1 MVVGNCTNLD
11 SRSDN
16 ACSSYC
22 LRFGVILRREM
33 KLEYTEGCVCYGLD
47 VDGEPFN
54 DLDEAKKR
62 EVFNRMVEA
71 ILKDYDIQNITI
83 DLLHDYGEY
92 KHIGHCDECGDNISS
107 FTLEI

>member
-1 MVVGNCTNLD
+1 
-11 SRSDN
+11 
-16 ACSSYC
+16 
-22 LRFGVILRREM
+22 M

-62 EVFNRMVEA
+62 EIFNRMVEA
-71 ILKDYDIQNITI
+71 ILKDFDIQNITI
-83 DLLHDYGEY
+83 DLLRDYGEY
-92 KHIGHCDECGDNISS
+92 NYLFHCEQCGDNVCS

>member
-1 MVVGNCTNLD
+1 
-11 SRSDN
+11 
-16 ACSSYC
+16 
-22 LRFGVILRREM
+22 M
-33 KLEYTEGCVCYGLD
+33 KLEYTEGCICYGLD
-47 VDGEPFN
+47 VDEEPFN

-62 EVFNRMVEA
+62 EIFDRMVEA

-83 DLLHDYGEY
+83 DLLRQYGEY

>member
-1 MVVGNCTNLD
+1 
-11 SRSDN
+11 
-16 ACSSYC
+16 
-22 LRFGVILRREM
+22 M

-71 ILKDYDIQNITI
+71 ILKDYDIQNITTN
-83 DLLHDYGEY
+83 LLHDYGEY
-92 KHIGHCDECGDNISS
+92 KHLFYCEQCGDNVCSY
-107 FTLEI
+107 TLEI

>member
-1 MVVGNCTNLD
+1 
-11 SRSDN
+11 
-16 ACSSYC
+16 
-22 LRFGVILRREM
+22 M

-54 DLDEAKKR
+54 NLDHDKKIEVFDRIFEHLDE
-62 EVFNRMVEA
+62 EYGLNTMLVD
-71 ILKDYDIQNITI
+71 ILQ
-83 DLLHDYGEY
+83 HYGEY